1 MNDIQIPKIGMT
13 FSRALMPQIG
23 KDIKSN
29 LEKNDVPFKEVKMHP
44 NNLKS
49 TQSEFDLDKVRL
61 MMLEP
66 FKPQTDIIVSNDNY
80 ILDGHH
86 RWLVAFN
93 KDKKITVLQV
103 DLPILELM
111 RLTKSFETTEYRTI
125 VECVKNVIRNS
136 IASRMYK

>member
-13 FSRALMPQIG
+13 FSRTLMPQVG
-23 KDIKSN
+23 KDIKTN
-29 LEKNDVPFKEVKMHP
+29 LEKNGVPFKEVKVHP
-44 NNLKS
+44 NDLKS

-93 KDKKITVLQV
+93 KDKRITVLQV

-111 RLTKSFETTEYRTI
+111 RLTKSFETTEYRPI

-136 IASRMYK
+136 VASRMYK

>member
-1 MNDIQIPKIGMT
+1 MT

-29 LEKNDVPFKEVKMHP
+29 LTKNGVPFKEIKVHP
-44 NNLKS
+44 NDLKS

-61 MMLEP
+61 MMFEP
-66 FKPQTDIIVSNDNY
+66 FKFQTDIIISNDNY

-93 KDKKITVLQV
+93 KNKKITVLQV

-111 RLTKSFETTEYRTI
+111 RLTKSFETTEYRPI
-125 VECVKNVIRNS
+125 VECVKNVIKFTIINRK
-136 IASRMYK
+136 Y

>member
-1 MNDIQIPKIGMT
+1 MMDVQIPKIGMT

-29 LEKNDVPFKEVKMHP
+29 LIKNGIPFKEVKLHP
-44 NNLKS
+44 NDLKS

-66 FKPQTDIIVSNDNY
+66 FKSQTDIIISNDNY

-93 KDKKITVLQV
+93 KNKRITVLQV

-111 RLTKSFETTEYRTI
+111 RLTKSFETTEYRPL
-125 VECVKNVIRNS
+125 VECVKNVIKSAVANRK
-136 IASRMYK
+136 Y

>member
-1 MNDIQIPKIGMT
+1 MEIQIPKIGMT

-29 LEKNDVPFKEVKMHP
+29 LTKNDVPFKEVRMHP
-44 NNLKS
+44 NDLKS

-66 FKPQTDIIVSNDNY
+66 FKSKTDIIISNDNY

-111 RLTKSFETTEYRTI
+111 RLTKSFETTEYRPLM
-125 VECVKNVIRNS
+125 ECVRTLTKIIS
-136 IASRMYK
+136 ESRKYK

>member
-1 MNDIQIPKIGMT
+1 MMDIQIPKIGMT

-29 LEKNDVPFKEVKMHP
+29 LTKNGVPFKEIKVHP
-44 NNLKS
+44 NDLKS

-66 FKPQTDIIVSNDNY
+66 FKPQTDIIISNDNY

-93 KDKKITVLQV
+93 KNKRIAVLQV

-111 RLTKSFETTEYRTI
+111 RLTKSFETTEYRPL
-125 VECVKNVIRNS
+125 VECVKNVIKSAVTNRK
-136 IASRMYK
+136 Y

>member
-1 MNDIQIPKIGMT
+1 MEIQIPKIGMT

-29 LEKNDVPFKEVKMHP
+29 LTKNDVPFKEVRMHP
-44 NNLKS
+44 NDLKS

-66 FKPQTDIIVSNDNY
+66 FKSKTDIIISNDNY

-111 RLTKSFETTEYRTI
+111 RLTKSFETTEYRPI
-125 VECVKNVIRNS
+125 VECVRTLTKIIS
-136 IASRMYK
+136 ESRKYK